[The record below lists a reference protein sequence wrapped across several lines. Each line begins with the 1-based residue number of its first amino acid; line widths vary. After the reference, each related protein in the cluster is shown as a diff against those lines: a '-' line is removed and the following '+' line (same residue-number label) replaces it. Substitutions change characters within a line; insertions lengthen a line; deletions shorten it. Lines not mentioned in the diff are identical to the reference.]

1 MTRSLT
7 LTEYLRNVIGILVFV
22 IAFIIIIPIILLL
35 VVITFGKATDW
46 IIRTFGPAIARP
58 VFALLGIRYKKLY
71 HGEAYDGPAVVIM
84 NHSSTLDIPAMMAV
98 GMDKIR
104 FVAKWELQYIPF
116 FWAVGRLTGQVFIKR
131 QKSEHAV
138 HTLKKTYER
147 LKRDQLS
154 VMIAPEGTRKHKGVI
169 GPFKKGAFRVA
180 MDLGYPIIPIYF
192 EGNRELSPSDRVF
205 TKSGTITAHI
215 HPPIETTNWKRETL
229 DEHIAEVRGMYLKWA
244 GVTQDECEHHATF
257 TSAPGIAS

>member
-1 MTRSLT
+1 MTSSLT
-7 LTEYLRNVIGILVFV
+7 PTEYLRNVIGILVFV
-22 IAFIIIIPIILLL
+22 IAFLIIIPIILLL
-35 VVITFGKATDW
+35 VILTFGKATDW
-46 IIRTFGPAIARP
+46 VIRTFGPAVARP
-58 VFALLGIRYKKLY
+58 VFFLLGIRYRKLY
-71 HGEAYDGPAVVIM
+71 HGEPYQGPAVVIM

-154 VMIAPEGTRKHKGVI
+154 VMIAPEGTRKHEGII

-215 HPPIETTNWKRETL
+215 HPPIDTSDWKRETL
-229 DEHIAEVRGMYLKWA
+229 DKHIAEVRGMYLNWA
-244 GVTQDECEHHATF
+244 GVTANQYEQTNSV
-257 TSAPGIAS
+257 TSARGIAS